1 MNNRLTHYCQ
11 GFLGVE
17 KMKVSF
23 LKPTN
28 ALSFTCCNRQGNHI
42 LQNEPWIERN
52 PFQGYYNNVRN
63 YIRSSA
69 NGKVINW
76 IITVI
81 WLERKMIKACDILS
95 AFPFSY
101 YYVHSVENV
110 QLIGVGSGY
119 NL

>member
-1 MNNRLTHYCQ
+1 MCFFFDKALPIW
-11 GFLGVE
+11 E
-17 KMKVSF
+17 KKHKAIKKAVV
-23 LKPTN
+23 LKFIREGYSISEN
-28 ALSFTCCNRQGNHI
+28 K
-42 LQNEPWIERN
+42 PWVERN
-52 PFQGYYNNVRN
+52 PFQGYFNNVRN

-81 WLERKMIKACDILS
+81 RLERKMIKACDILS

-101 YYVHSVENV
+101 YYVHSVENL